1 VSAFARN
8 NPPMNDAE
16 GNEPLKDFIRD
27 RVTADVA
34 AGAYPSVVTRFP
46 PEPNGY
52 LHIGHAK
59 SICLNFGIAL
69 ENSGVCNLRFD
80 DTNPAK
86 EDTEFVESISEDVRW
101 LIDGWADSVI
111 SKETFFASS
120 YFEQLHDYA
129 VQLIR
134 DGNAYVCDLSLEE
147 WESYRGAPE
156 QPGKESPHR
165 NRSVEENLELF
176 SRMRAGEFADGEKTL
191 RAKIDMA
198 SPNLHLR
205 DPVIY
210 RIRHEAHHQAGEAW
224 CIYPMY
230 DFTHCLSD
238 SIEGISHSICTLE
251 FEVHRPLYDWVLDQ
265 LPVPQPRPHQHEF
278 SRLNPTYMVMSKRKL
293 RQLVEEN
300 HVHGWDD
307 PRMPTLAGYRRR
319 GFTASSIRNFCQGV
333 GVTKY
338 KGVTD
343 VGLLENAI
351 REELNKTAERR
362 CAVLDPLEVIIDNYP
377 EGESEELEAINNPED
392 ESAGKRALPFGRRLF
407 IERADFMEDPPKKF
421 FRLGPGREVRLR
433 YAYFITCQSVEK
445 DAAGNIL
452 RIHCTYD
459 PETRGGSAPDGRKV
473 KGTLHWVSAAHA
485 VDAEVRLYDRL
496 FTEAEPEAEG
506 DFIDC
511 LNPDS
516 LKTITAKL
524 EPSLAE
530 FSAGQRVQFERLGY
544 FTPDP
549 KDSAP
554 DKPVFNRIVALRDSW
569 VKQAKK

>member
-1 VSAFARN
+1 
-8 NPPMNDAE
+8 MNDAQ
-16 GNEPLKDFIRD
+16 GNESLKDFIRD
-27 RVTADVA
+27 RVVADVA

-46 PEPNGY
+46 PEPNGC

-86 EDTEFVESISEDVRW
+86 EEAEFVESITEDVRW
-101 LIDGWADSVI
+101 LIAGWADSVLSREI
-111 SKETFFASS
+111 FFASS

-147 WESYRGAPE
+147 WESYRGTPE
-156 QPGKESPHR
+156 LPGRESPHR
-165 NRSVEENLELF
+165 SRGVEENLDLF
-176 SRMRAGEFADGEKTL
+176 SRMRSGEFADGEKTL
-191 RAKIDMA
+191 RAKIDMT
-198 SPNLHLR
+198 SPNLHMR

-210 RIRHEAHHQAGEAW
+210 RIRHETHHQAGEAW

-293 RQLVEEN
+293 LQLVQEK

-307 PRMPTLAGYRRR
+307 PRMPTIAGYRRR
-319 GFTASSIRNFCQGV
+319 GFTAASIRSFCQGV
-333 GVTKY
+333 GVTKF
-338 KGVTD
+338 KGITD

-362 CAVLDPLEVIIDNYP
+362 CAVLDPLEVVIDNYP
-377 EGESEELEAINNPED
+377 EGRSEDLEAINNPED

-445 DAAGNIL
+445 DGDGNIL

-473 KGTLHWVSAAHA
+473 KGTLHWVSAEHA

-496 FTEAEPEAEG
+496 FTEPEPEAEG
-506 DFIDC
+506 DFLDY

-516 LKTITAKL
+516 MKIIPAKL
-524 EPSLAE
+524 EPSLAKL
-530 FSAGQRVQFERLGY
+530 SAGQRVQFERLGY

-549 KDSAP
+549 KDSTS
-554 DKPVFNRIVALRDSW
+554 DKLVFNRIVGLRDSW
-569 VKQAKK
+569 AKLAKK

>member
-1 VSAFARN
+1 
-8 NPPMNDAE
+8 
-16 GNEPLKDFIRD
+16 
-27 RVTADVA
+27 
-34 AGAYPSVVTRFP
+34 
-46 PEPNGY
+46 
-52 LHIGHAK
+52 
-59 SICLNFGIAL
+59 
-69 ENSGVCNLRFD
+69 
-80 DTNPAK
+80 
-86 EDTEFVESISEDVRW
+86 
-101 LIDGWADSVI
+101 
-111 SKETFFASS
+111 
-120 YFEQLHDYA
+120 
-129 VQLIR
+129 
-134 DGNAYVCDLSLEE
+134 
-147 WESYRGAPE
+147 
-156 QPGKESPHR
+156 
-165 NRSVEENLELF
+165 
-176 SRMRAGEFADGEKTL
+176 
-191 RAKIDMA
+191 
-198 SPNLHLR
+198 
-205 DPVIY
+205 
-210 RIRHEAHHQAGEAW
+210 
-224 CIYPMY
+224 
-230 DFTHCLSD
+230 
-238 SIEGISHSICTLE
+238 
-251 FEVHRPLYDWVLDQ
+251 
-265 LPVPQPRPHQHEF
+265 
-278 SRLNPTYMVMSKRKL
+278 
-293 RQLVEEN
+293 
-300 HVHGWDD
+300 
-307 PRMPTLAGYRRR
+307 
-319 GFTASSIRNFCQGV
+319 
-333 GVTKY
+333 
-338 KGVTD
+338 
-343 VGLLENAI
+343 
-351 REELNKTAERR
+351 
-362 CAVLDPLEVIIDNYP
+362 VLDPLEVIIDNYP

>member
-1 VSAFARN
+1 
-8 NPPMNDAE
+8 MNDAE

-27 RVTADVA
+27 RVVADVA
-34 AGAYPSVVTRFP
+34 AGAYPGVVTRFP

-86 EDTEFVESISEDVRW
+86 EDTEFVESITEDVRW
-101 LIDGWADSVI
+101 LIEGWSDSVLSSEI
-111 SKETFFASS
+111 FFASS

-156 QPGKESPHR
+156 LPGKESPHR
-165 NRSVEENLELF
+165 NRGVEENLDLF
-176 SRMRAGEFADGEKTL
+176 SRMRGGEFADGEKTL
-191 RAKIDMA
+191 RAKIDMT
-198 SPNLHLR
+198 SPNLHMR

-251 FEVHRPLYDWVLDQ
+251 FEVHRPLYDWVLDK
-265 LPVPQPRPHQHEF
+265 LPVPQPRPYQHEF

-293 RQLVEEN
+293 LQLVQEK

-307 PRMPTLAGYRRR
+307 PRMPTIAGYRRR
-319 GFTASSIRNFCQGV
+319 GFTAASIRSFCQGV
-333 GVTKY
+333 GVTKF
-338 KGVTD
+338 KGITD

-351 REELNKTAERR
+351 REELNKTAKRR
-362 CAVLDPLEVIIDNYP
+362 CAVLDPLEVVIDNYP
-377 EGESEELEAINNPED
+377 EGQSEDLEAINNPED

-445 DAAGNIL
+445 DGDGNIL

-473 KGTLHWVSAAHA
+473 KGTLHWVSAEHA

-496 FTEAEPEAEG
+496 FTEPEPEAEG
-506 DFIDC
+506 DFLDY

-516 LKTITAKL
+516 LKIIAAKL
-524 EPSLAE
+524 EPSLVKL
-530 FSAGQRVQFERLGY
+530 SAGQRVQFERLGY

-549 KDSAP
+549 KDSTT
-554 DKPVFNRIVALRDSW
+554 DKLVFNRIVGLRDSW
-569 VKQAKK
+569 AKLVKK

>member
-1 VSAFARN
+1 
-8 NPPMNDAE
+8 MNDAE
-16 GNEPLKDFIRD
+16 GNDPLKDFIRD
-27 RVTADVA
+27 RVVADVA

-86 EDTEFVESISEDVRW
+86 EEAEFVESITEDVRW
-101 LIDGWADSVI
+101 LIAGWADSVLSREI
-111 SKETFFASS
+111 FFASS

-147 WESYRGAPE
+147 WESYRGTPE
-156 QPGKESPHR
+156 LPGRESPHR
-165 NRSVEENLELF
+165 SRGVEENLDLF
-176 SRMRAGEFADGEKTL
+176 SRMRSGEFADGEKTL
-191 RAKIDMA
+191 RAKIDMT
-198 SPNLHLR
+198 SPNLHMR

-210 RIRHEAHHQAGEAW
+210 RIRHETHHQAGEAW

-293 RQLVEEN
+293 LQLVQEK

-307 PRMPTLAGYRRR
+307 PRMPTIAGYRRR
-319 GFTASSIRNFCQGV
+319 GFTAASIRSFCQGV
-333 GVTKY
+333 GVTKF
-338 KGVTD
+338 KGITD

-362 CAVLDPLEVIIDNYP
+362 CAVLDPLEVVIDNYP
-377 EGESEELEAINNPED
+377 EGRSEDLEAINNPED

-445 DAAGNIL
+445 DGDGNIL

-473 KGTLHWVSAAHA
+473 KGTLHWVSAEHA

-496 FTEAEPEAEG
+496 FTEPEPEAEG
-506 DFIDC
+506 DFLDY

-516 LKTITAKL
+516 MKIIPAKL
-524 EPSLAE
+524 EPSLAKL
-530 FSAGQRVQFERLGY
+530 SAGQRVQFERLGY

-549 KDSAP
+549 KDSTS
-554 DKPVFNRIVALRDSW
+554 DKLVFNRIVGLRDSW
-569 VKQAKK
+569 AKLAKK